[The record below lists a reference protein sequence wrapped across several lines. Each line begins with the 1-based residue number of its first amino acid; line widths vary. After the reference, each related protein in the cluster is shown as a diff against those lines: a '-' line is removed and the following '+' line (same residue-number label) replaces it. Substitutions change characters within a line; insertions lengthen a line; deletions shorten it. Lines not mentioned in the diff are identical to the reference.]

1 MMVARLNLTDLLA
14 TIQQKD
20 NEIAVMQNK
29 LLKRQ
34 YRIKALKKKLAE
46 TDLQ

>member
-1 MMVARLNLTDLLA
+1 MVDLLS

-20 NEIAVMQNK
+20 NEIAVLQNK

-34 YRIKALKKKLAE
+34 YRIKALKKKLADN
-46 TDLQ
+46 DLQ